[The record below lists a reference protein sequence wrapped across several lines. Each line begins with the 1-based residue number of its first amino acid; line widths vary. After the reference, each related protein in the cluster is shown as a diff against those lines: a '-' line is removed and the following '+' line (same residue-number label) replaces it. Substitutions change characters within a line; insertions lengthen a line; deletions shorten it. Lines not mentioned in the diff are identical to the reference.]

1 VQPGVIGRHQAEYQ
15 KQDPDNPH
23 HGINKGTIL
32 GVRVKKNKQGYK
44 AGFIGLIGRIGYKV
58 TIVKECEDST
68 N

>member
-1 VQPGVIGRHQAEYQ
+1 
-15 KQDPDNPH
+15 
-23 HGINKGTIL
+23 
-32 GVRVKKNKQGYK
+32 VRVKKNKQGYK